1 MNSGFG
7 FLPAEFHFLRPEWF
21 YALIPLALMLW
32 VVYRWRRTAT
42 GWQGVIAGHLYQ
54 YLVTGQH
61 TAKSNTLVSW
71 LALAWL
77 LTVIAL

>member
-1 MNSGFG
+1 MNSAFG
-7 FLPAEFHFLRPEWF
+7 FLPADFHFLRPEWF

-54 YLVTGQH
+54 YLV
-61 TAKSNTLVSW
+61 STLKFFFVAS
-71 LALAWL
+71 LVRKKQLS
-77 LTVIAL
+77 